1 MKTFVVC
8 VVDWTRMKNIICSG
22 APFEG
27 DQQLGQLEMDG
38 IIDTVITVESELPAV
53 SSEII
58 ACNIQ
63 YFWTARM

>member
-1 MKTFVVC
+1 
-8 VVDWTRMKNIICSG
+8 MKNIICSG

-27 DQQLGQLEMDG
+27 DQQLGQLEMDE

-53 SSEII
+53 GSEII

-63 YFWTARM
+63 YFWTAHM